1 MKVKYNF
8 NDKNE
13 FAIEGYDKA
22 KTFASFLPGIAGIE
36 GIPMWSYYVNRGQCM
51 GSFGVKDKNN
61 TIMEFFPANMM
72 YKNIEL
78 QGFRTF
84 IKINGEVH
92 EIFSSMSRDKVI
104 RRMIIE
110 KNILKIEEVNYTLS
124 LRVTVTYFTMPSES
138 FAAIVRKVETENLD
152 GTSKDIEILDG
163 LTQILPYGVGNSSY
177 QEMSNLLR
185 AWFDVYNLENNI
197 AYYKVRAT
205 TSDSAEVEE
214 VNKGNFY
221 LSFSSESMGLI
232 APIIDMDTIFG
243 SNTAFTYPEAW
254 DCSSKDMIS
263 RKQVPENKVSG
274 GFTAISAKL
283 ETKVTIV
290 TLIGHISS
298 PELINARIEDFTL
311 EYIEDKE
318 KDARELIDNLV
329 YDTNTRTSNHQ
340 FDKYI
345 DQCYLD
351 NILRGGYP
359 LVYKAGDKNHV
370 YHVFS
375 RKHGDME
382 REYNFFSLEPA
393 YYSQGNGNF
402 RDVNQNRRNDVL
414 FNPEVRDFNVKQ
426 FMSLIQL
433 DGYNP
438 LSVKGSTFTLNAEAF
453 NEVMELVK
461 TEKKGITK
469 ILKSNFTPGMLI
481 NYVGNNKV
489 SLKVNKEALLVKI
502 LENSKQNYEAE
513 LGEGF
518 WVDHFTY
525 NIDLVESYLK
535 IYPDKL
541 ESFIFLD
548 NTYRFFDSPARV
560 LPRSDKYVLTNGKV
574 RQYGSVQEDEEKCR
588 KLNINAKD
596 TNWLKTENGTG
607 KIYETNLYVK
617 LVALALIKFVS
628 LDPYGMGIEM
638 EGNKPG
644 WNDAMNGLPGL
655 FGSGL
660 SETAELKRIVNFILE
675 VSSEFNKKI
684 MLPEEIAELL
694 RHSEGVLDSYNNGA
708 LTDFEYWD
716 KTSTLREVFRDKI
729 HYGISGKE
737 EKYSTVEILD
747 IFKKFNLKLE
757 KGLDRALKYGKG
769 IFPTFF
775 TYEAKKYEVIE
786 GKKNP
791 INGYDNVNVTEFECN
806 LIPLFL
812 EGPARVLKGIVD
824 ADKAKALYD
833 AIKKSELYDN
843 KLKMYKTSVPLND
856 VTNETGRV
864 RAFTAGW
871 LERESIFMH
880 MEYKYLFALLK
891 SGLYHEYY
899 EDMQTALPPF
909 MNAEVYG
916 RNILENSSFIASSV
930 NPDEAVH
937 GRGYVARL
945 SGSTA
950 EMLSMWFIMMA
961 GHKIFTYE
969 NNELKLTFNPILPGW
984 LFNEESEVQ
993 FRFLSKVD
1001 VTYHNPK
1008 KTNTY
1013 GDDGVKT
1020 YKIILTTIKEEVVEI
1035 EGSIIR
1041 GIHAQAVREG
1051 KVKSVDIFMR

>member
-1 MKVKYNF
+1 MEVKYNF
-8 NDKNE
+8 NEKNE
-13 FAIEGYDKA
+13 FVIEGYDKA
-22 KTFASFLPGIAGIE
+22 KTFASFLPGIAGTL

-84 IKINGEVH
+84 IKINGEIH
-92 EIFSSMSRDKVI
+92 EIFSSMSRDKVR

-110 KNILKIEEVNYTLS
+110 KNILKIEEVNETLN
-124 LRVTVTYFTMPSES
+124 LKVTVTYFTMPNES

-152 GTSKDIEILDG
+152 GASKDIEILDG
-163 LTQILPYGVGNSSY
+163 LTQILPYGVSNSSY

-221 LSFSSESMGLI
+221 LSFSSESKGLI
-232 APIIDMDTIFG
+232 PPIIDMNTIFG

-254 DCSSKDMIS
+254 DCSSKEL
-263 RKQVPENKVSG
+263 RLRRQVPENKVSG
-274 GFTAISAKL
+274 GFTAISSKL
-283 ETKVTIV
+283 ENKVTIV
-290 TLIGHISS
+290 TLLGHISS
-298 PELINARIEDFTL
+298 PELINARTEEFTL
-311 EYIEDKE
+311 KYIEDKE
-318 KDARELIDNLV
+318 KDARELIDKLV
-329 YDTNTRTSNHQ
+329 SDTFTKTSNHQ

-359 LVYKAGDKNHV
+359 LIYKAGDKNHV
-370 YHVFS
+370 YHVYS

-414 FNPEVRDFNVKQ
+414 FKPEVRDFNVKQ

-438 LSVKGSTFTLNAEAF
+438 LSVKGSTFTLNASAF

-461 TEKKGITK
+461 TEKDGITK
-469 ILKSNFTPGMLI
+469 ILKGNFTPGMLI
-481 NYVGNNKV
+481 NYIVNNKA
-489 SLKVNKEALLVKI
+489 SLKVDKEVLLLKI

-513 LGEGF
+513 LGEGY
-518 WVDHFTY
+518 WSDHFTY
-525 NIDLVESYLK
+525 NFDLVESYLQ

-541 ESFIFLD
+541 ERFVFSD
-548 NTYRFFDSPARV
+548 NTYRFFDSPVRV
-560 LPRSDKYVLTNGKV
+560 LPRSDKYVIANGKV
-574 RQYGSVQEDEEKCR
+574 RQYGAIQEDEEKCH
-588 KLNINAKD
+588 KLNINAVD
-596 TNWLKTENGTG
+596 TNWLKTENGSG

-660 SETAELKRIVNFILE
+660 SETAELKRIVDFILK
-675 VSSEFNKKI
+675 VSKEYDKDVL
-684 MLPEEIAELL
+684 LPEEIIDLL
-694 RHSEGVLDSYNNGA
+694 RHSEELLDNYSIGN
-708 LTDFEYWD
+708 LTDFQYWD
-716 KTSTLREVFRDKI
+716 KTATLREVFRDKI
-729 HYGISGKE
+729 RYGISGNE
-737 EKYSTVEILD
+737 EKCSTVEILD
-747 IFKKFNLKLE
+747 IFKKFNSKLE
-757 KGLDRALKYGKG
+757 NGLDRALKYGKG
-769 IFPTFF
+769 IFPTYF
-775 TYEAKKYEVIE
+775 TYEAKKYEIIE

-791 INGYDNVNVTEFECN
+791 INGYDNVRVTEFECR
-806 LIPLFL
+806 LLPLFL
-812 EGPARVLKGIVD
+812 EGPARALKGIKD
-824 ADKAKALYD
+824 ANKARTIYD
-833 AIKKSELYDN
+833 AIKKSEIYDN
-843 KLKMYKTSVPLND
+843 NLKMYKTSVPLND
-856 VTNETGRV
+856 ITNETGRV

-871 LERESIFMH
+871 LERESVFMH
-880 MEYKYLFALLK
+880 MEYKYLLSLLK
-891 SGLYHEYY
+891 SGLYDEYY
-899 EDMQTALPPF
+899 EDIQTAFPPF

-961 GHKIFTYE
+961 GHEIFTCE
-969 NNELKLTFNPILPGW
+969 NNELKLNFNPILPGW
-984 LFNEESEVQ
+984 FFNEASEVQ
-993 FRFLSKVD
+993 FRFLSKAD

-1008 KTNTY
+1008 KINTY
-1013 GDDGVKT
+1013 GDNGVKT
-1020 YKIILTTIKEEVVEI
+1020 YKIILTTIKEEVVETD
-1035 EGSIIR
+1035 GSVIS
-1041 GIHAQAVREG
+1041 GIYAQAVREG
-1051 KVKSVDIFMR
+1051 KVKSIDIFMR